1 MAGRFSVGHS
11 CRRQSSWSLHARPDL
26 PVANR
31 SVPPIRRL
39 AREEPATGFCD
50 CSTRRRL
57 AELPGFLEWSAA
69 RRAPPRGDADAGVHR
84 HPGRVDRPRPAS
96 AKSIRRDADG
106 WRVAGGGWAGGYFA
120 SDWVEL
126 RAQSTGPILRV
137 GGFLLGPVGG
147 LVLLSFLKHGHGGE
161 RHLVSREAV
170 IAAFLLASALN
181 FGVACGQA
189 FIPGFPIPTLYDPV
203 SGFFHNPVGLAQL
216 MTLAAPVALAVSL
229 HPIRIGW
236 LRPLAVV
243 TLALIGV
250 LFLPIGQRSAHLGVA
265 TGLACMLT
273 ATGFRVAR
281 SNKVALSRHLVVTGI
296 VGVLLVVGLAGAFAR
311 TGQWREVGTAIS
323 KAPLSTAWLGIG
335 LRRETNRMAF
345 FMVGDRPFGGYGIGG
360 FEAALPAYYE
370 RYGPLERQYDHA
382 LLNHPLH
389 MLVDLG
395 VLGLAANLWL
405 LGAFFVPPLWAVFA
419 GTRSAERQAAGDLL
433 ALGCVVAVG
442 AALFLSLWTAEWLY
456 DAPINVPAFMLLALA
471 ASTCTTADGTPRR
484 TRGWTIL
491 ALPLGHTVMFLLG
504 I

>member
-1 MAGRFSVGHS
+1 MLALICLLPIVPYLRYDAWLGKSLPAVFATAVLAGASLNSRA
-11 CRRQSSWSLHARPDL
+11 SWSGLL
-26 PVANR
+26 
-31 SVPPIRRL
+31 
-39 AREEPATGFCD
+39 
-50 CSTRRRL
+50 
-57 AELPGFLEWSAA
+57 
-69 RRAPPRGDADAGVHR
+69 
-84 HPGRVDRPRPAS
+84 
-96 AKSIRRDADG
+96 RDARH
-106 WRVAGGGWAGGYFA
+106 RVATPTLAFTAILAVSIGLVLLQRSPFVATLTGGGWAGGYFA

-126 RAQSTGPILRV
+126 RAQSTGPILRA

-229 HPIRIGW
+229 YPIRIGW

>member
-1 MAGRFSVGHS
+1 
-11 CRRQSSWSLHARPDL
+11 
-26 PVANR
+26 
-31 SVPPIRRL
+31 
-39 AREEPATGFCD
+39 
-50 CSTRRRL
+50 
-57 AELPGFLEWSAA
+57 
-69 RRAPPRGDADAGVHR
+69 
-84 HPGRVDRPRPAS
+84 
-96 AKSIRRDADG
+96 
-106 WRVAGGGWAGGYFA
+106 
-120 SDWVEL
+120 
-126 RAQSTGPILRV
+126 
-137 GGFLLGPVGG
+137 
-147 LVLLSFLKHGHGGE
+147 
-161 RHLVSREAV
+161 
-170 IAAFLLASALN
+170 
-181 FGVACGQA
+181 
-189 FIPGFPIPTLYDPV
+189 
-203 SGFFHNPVGLAQL
+203 
-216 MTLAAPVALAVSL
+216 MTLAAPVPWRSVST
-229 HPIRIGW
+229 RSESAGFG
-236 LRPLAVV
+236 PLAVV

-250 LFLPIGQRSAHLGVA
+250 LFSPIGQRSAHPGR
-265 TGLACMLT
+265 GDWP
-273 ATGFRVAR
+273 RVHADRYWIPRR
-281 SNKVALSRHLVVTGI
+281 SEQQSRPFPSPRCDRDRG
-296 VGVLLVVGLAGAFAR
+296 
-311 TGQWREVGTAIS
+311 GTARGGARWRLREDRAVAGGRHRHQQS
-323 KAPLSTAWLGIG
+323 AAFTAWLGIG